1 MRLVRLVLCT
11 VLLLDLTGC
20 ARKLRL
26 VDPAEVRSSVIS
38 FLENGRTS
46 REAVIAELGEMFAEF
61 ENGRV
66 VTYRLDESFRSVG
79 AHRRSLR
86 GRPARWDRPWGAEQ
100 RYSLVLVFD
109 ETDVL
114 IDHSLVS
121 VR

>member
-1 MRLVRLVLCT
+1 MRTIRLVLCS

-26 VDPAEVRSSVIS
+26 IDPTDVRAGAIS
-38 FLENGRTS
+38 FLEDGHTS
-46 REAVIAELGEMFAEF
+46 REAVIAELGAMFAEF
-61 ENGRV
+61 EDGRV

-86 GRPARWDRPWGAEQ
+86 GRPARWDRPWGGEQ

-109 ETDVL
+109 ETDTLV
-114 IDHSLVS
+114 DHSLVS